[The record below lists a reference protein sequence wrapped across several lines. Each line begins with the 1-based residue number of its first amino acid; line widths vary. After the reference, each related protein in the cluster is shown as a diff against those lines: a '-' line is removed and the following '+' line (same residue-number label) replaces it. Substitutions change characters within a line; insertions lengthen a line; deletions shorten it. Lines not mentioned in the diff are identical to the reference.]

1 MTPDTITVAARTA
14 DRFGADA
21 FAGRHDEFKNVVV
34 LPHDVFDDLYPTGH
48 SNTGYVSVKPAGGAD
63 PVQLYAIT
71 FDPSYEPTAYRG
83 KPEAYV
89 RLNLQRQ
96 IGCDADGAPPLL
108 EITAV
113 DAAESGELALKRRS
127 THQESTE
134 VATCYVSP
142 DVLESLG
149 VDDGDSVEAFNP
161 VRGGRMVVTARAA
174 PELDRGEASLGTRAR
189 QLLRVRI
196 PRNAHDGSVTS
207 IRLREHVRENT
218 GSRSVRGRVGH
229 WITRRAVG
237 YHEVNLRVFIGLNA
251 DENRR
256 VARTNEETMRL
267 LGVSEGDKIAV
278 VSGSQTTSVRCLPVE
293 SDSYLIEQ
301 DADIDGADVH
311 DRNLLLPATERD
323 AVGAVADD
331 VVTVRRD
338 TSYVAGNSIVPSMFG
353 LMGVFI
359 GGPRVLSILLPEF
372 GRLEMVVTLTLLSV
386 LAVWMVLWP
395 ERQRC
400 R

>member
-1 MTPDTITVAARTA
+1 MAPDTTTVVARTA

-34 LPHDVFDDLYPTGH
+34 LSRDVLDDLYPNGH
-48 SNTGYVSVKPAGGAD
+48 SNTGYISAKLAGGVD
-63 PVQLYAIT
+63 PVQLYAIS
-71 FDPSYEPTAYRG
+71 FDPSHEPTTYQG
-83 KPEAYV
+83 TPEAYV
-89 RLNLQRQ
+89 RLNLQER
-96 IGCDADGAPPLL
+96 IGCDVSGDPPLL
-108 EITAV
+108 ELTAV
-113 DAAESGELALKRRS
+113 NAAETGELALKRRS

-134 VATCYVSP
+134 VATCYANP

-161 VRGGRMVVTARAA
+161 ERGGRMVVTARAA
-174 PELDRGEASLGTRAR
+174 PELDPGDASLGTRAR

-196 PRNAHDGSVTS
+196 PRNADGGSVTS
-207 IRLREHVRENT
+207 IRLREHVREKS
-218 GSRSVRGRVGH
+218 GSRSIRERVSH
-229 WITRRAVG
+229 WIMRRAVG

-256 VARTNEETMRL
+256 VVRMNEETMRL
-267 LGVSEGDKIAV
+267 LGVNEGDKIEV
-278 VSGSQTTSVRCLPVE
+278 VSGSQTTSVRCLPVA

-353 LMGVFI
+353 LLGVFI

-372 GRLEMVVTLTLLSV
+372 GRVQMVVTLTLLSA